1 MSIERTRAAF
11 NDASVLE
18 QASLTGKRFERRC
31 STRPRFVESW
41 RKTIKPEDG
50 QLTDDDVLGSKLRV
64 RVWVARTQALL
75 QARSSHKILTNEDWS
90 MLERLQTRPAR
101 DCAMAA
107 KLLLRLGLTLTVERS
122 IGPRE
127 WRFQTT
133 LLGRPLISGSL
144 ASINFSISHTDALV
158 AVAVSSQ
165 LGLGVDVESVD
176 QDLTGNL
183 IAGYCHAEEQK
194 ALQRLPPQRRAREFI
209 RLWTQKEA
217 YTKLLGCGHFME
229 FSSIECLAGSA
240 HLKHGPGLN
249 SAIHLENFY
258 LPVDHCLYHA
268 SLAIDKSRSN
278 PGPIDLQ
285 LISLGDPGGSI
296 DAGPQ

>member
-1 MSIERTRAAF
+1 LPRGRTEGPAKTAA
-11 NDASVLE
+11 
-18 QASLTGKRFERRC
+18 
-31 STRPRFVESW
+31 
-41 RKTIKPEDG
+41 
-50 QLTDDDVLGSKLRV
+50 
-64 RVWVARTQALL
+64 
-75 QARSSHKILTNEDWS
+75 
-90 MLERLQTRPAR
+90 
-101 DCAMAA
+101 AA
-107 KLLLRLGLTLTVERS
+107 KGER
-122 IGPRE
+122 IY
-127 WRFQTT
+127 W
-133 LLGRPLISGSL
+133 
-144 ASINFSISHTDALV
+144 
-158 AVAVSSQ
+158 
-165 LGLGVDVESVD
+165 
-176 QDLTGNL
+176 
-183 IAGYCHAEEQK
+183 
-194 ALQRLPPQRRAREFI
+194 
-209 RLWTQKEA
+209 LWTQKEA